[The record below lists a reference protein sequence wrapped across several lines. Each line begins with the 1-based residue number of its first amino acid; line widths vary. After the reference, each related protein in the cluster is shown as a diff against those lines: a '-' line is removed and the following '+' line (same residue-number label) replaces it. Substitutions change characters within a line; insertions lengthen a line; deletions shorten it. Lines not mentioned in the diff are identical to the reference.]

1 MGVMG
6 RVTETRRAG
15 SCALPELHEEEQRQG
30 TSPCPTVIRTMI
42 WVELSTEVEPE
53 AVESVA
59 ELFSSLGQGGV
70 AVEEPLAASTE
81 PGAIVIDPNR
91 PVVVKTYLPEDADTE
106 PRVHRA
112 EEALWHLSQLRQVG
126 PLRVARLAEED
137 WAEAWKKFFFVQ
149 RIGERVIVKPSWREY
164 QPEPNDVVL
173 ELDPGMAFGTGL
185 HPTTR
190 MCILVCEQFVRE
202 GMRVLDLGTG
212 SGILAITAAKLG
224 AASVLALDV
233 DQVAV
238 RVATEN
244 VALNGLEDLIQV
256 RQGSIEQTA
265 LDGGYDLILANI
277 IASVIAELAPRLRAA
292 IAPSGLLVVSGII
305 EEREGLVIEA
315 LEDAGM
321 RIEET
326 MAEGDWRAMVCRH
339 GRA

>member
-1 MGVMG
+1 
-6 RVTETRRAG
+6 
-15 SCALPELHEEEQRQG
+15 
-30 TSPCPTVIRTMI
+30 MI
-42 WVELSTEVEPE
+42 WVELSAEVEPE

-70 AVEEPLAASTE
+70 AIEEPVDAAAE
-81 PGAIVIDPNR
+81 PGAIVIDSTR
-91 PVVVKTYLPEDADTE
+91 PVVVKTYLPEDSKIEAHV
-106 PRVHRA
+106 RRA
-112 EEALWHLSQLRQVG
+112 EEALWHLSQLRQIG

-137 WAEAWKKFFFVQ
+137 WAEAWKQFFFVQ

-164 QPEPNDVVL
+164 QSRPNDVVL

-190 MCILVCEQFVRE
+190 MCIVACERLVRE

-212 SGILAITAAKLG
+212 SGILAIAAARLG

-244 VALNGLEDLIQV
+244 VAMNRLAERIQV
-256 RQGSIEQTA
+256 HQGSVEQA
-265 LDGGYDLILANI
+265 MPGGYDLVLANI
-277 IASVIAELAPRLRAA
+277 IASVIAELAPAMCAA
-292 IAPSGLLVVSGII
+292 TAPDGLLVASGII
-305 EEREGLVIEA
+305 QERESLVVEA
-315 LEDAGM
+315 LEAAGM

-326 MAEGDWRAMVCRH
+326 VADGDWRAMVCRR

>member
-1 MGVMG
+1 
-6 RVTETRRAG
+6 
-15 SCALPELHEEEQRQG
+15 
-30 TSPCPTVIRTMI
+30 MI

-70 AVEEPLAASTE
+70 AVEEPLSADAE
-81 PGAIVIDPNR
+81 PGAIVIDPTR
-91 PVVVKTYLPEDADTE
+91 PVVVKTYLPEDGETE
-106 PRVHRA
+106 ARVRRA

-126 PLRVARLAEED
+126 PLRVGRLAEED

-164 QPEPNDVVL
+164 QPEKDDVVL

-190 MCILVCEQFVRE
+190 MCILACERLLRHD
-202 GMRVLDLGTG
+202 MRVLDLGTG
-212 SGILAITAAKLG
+212 SGILAIAAAKLG

-238 RVATEN
+238 QVAREN
-244 VALNGLEDLIQV
+244 VAMNGLESRIQV
-256 RQGSIEQTA
+256 IQGGIEQA
-265 LDGGYDLILANI
+265 ASEEGYDLVLANI
-277 IASVIAELAPRLRAA
+277 IASVIADLAPELHAA
-292 IAPSGLLVVSGII
+292 TAPGGALVVSGII
-305 EEREGLVIEA
+305 EEREGLVVEA
-315 LEDAGM
+315 LNAAGM

-326 MAEGDWRAMVCRH
+326 MAEGDWRAMVCRR